1 MKRNILIF
9 TVLVLI
15 CSGCTANYKV
25 EIYDDEV
32 SEITKVVES
41 NNIDWDAE
49 YKIFDDNF
57 SSINDEKVTYRQ
69 YVDQKFK
76 EKESALKEF
85 ASLDALYS
93 KKIISNENEL
103 GIQYSYDYPINQYN
117 DSYIASTCFRYFNF
131 LTSDNKYILSTSKGA
146 DCFTEYKKLDSLTI
160 ELSTNHKVVKHNA
173 DAVNGYAYYWNID
186 RTNYSDKSI
195 YIELYK
201 DKYEKGYNN
210 EKRKKQF
217 AEVIRTILIVVLC
230 IAISLFIVIII
241 LRKKA
246 NRNNRI

>member
-9 TVLVLI
+9 IILVLI
-15 CSGCTANYKV
+15 CSGCTVNYKV

-49 YKIFDDNF
+49 YKFNDEF
-57 SSINDEKVTYRQ
+57 SSITDQKITYRQ
-69 YVDQKFK
+69 YVEQKFK
-76 EKESALKEF
+76 EKESSLKEF

-93 KKIISNENEL
+93 KKVISNENEL
-103 GIQYSYDYPINQYN
+103 GIQYSYDYNIGQYN
-117 DSYIASTCFRYFNF
+117 DSYIASTCFKYFNF

-146 DCFTEYKKLDSLTI
+146 DCFVNYKYS
-160 ELSTNHKVVKHNA
+160 
-173 DAVNGYAYYWNID
+173 WNID
-186 RTNYSDKSI
+186 KTNYSNKSI
-195 YIELYK
+195 YVELYK

-217 AEVIRTILIVVLC
+217 AKIIRTILIVVLC

>member
-9 TVLVLI
+9 IILVLI
-15 CSGCTANYKV
+15 CSGCTVNYKV

-49 YKIFDDNF
+49 YKFNDEF
-57 SSINDEKVTYRQ
+57 SSITDQKITYRQ
-69 YVDQKFK
+69 YVEQKFK
-76 EKESALKEF
+76 EKESSLKEF

-93 KKIISNENEL
+93 KKVISNENEL
-103 GIQYSYDYPINQYN
+103 GIQYSYDYNIGQYN
-117 DSYIASTCFRYFNF
+117 DSYIASTCFKYFNF

-146 DCFTEYKKLDSLTI
+146 DCFVNYKKLDSLTI
-160 ELSTNHKVVKHNA
+160 ELSTNHKVAKHNA
-173 DAVNGYAYYWNID
+173 DIVNGYTYYWNID
-186 RTNYSDKSI
+186 RTNYSNKSI
-195 YIELYK
+195 YVELYK
-201 DKYEKGYNN
+201 DKYEKGYND
-210 EKRKKQF
+210 EKTKKQI
-217 AEVIRTILIVVLC
+217 AKIIRTILIVVLC